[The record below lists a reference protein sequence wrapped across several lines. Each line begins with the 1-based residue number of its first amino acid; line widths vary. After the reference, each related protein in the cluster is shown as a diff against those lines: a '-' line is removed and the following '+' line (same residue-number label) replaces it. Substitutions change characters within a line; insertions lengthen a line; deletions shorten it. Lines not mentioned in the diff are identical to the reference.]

1 MSEKD
6 FVFDEPSFGEK
17 SFENYVD
24 SVIETLN
31 YFGRELIVGNLNMPE
46 IESDYQGSA
55 SFLNFVGNLNKTLA
69 CHELEAVRHDL
80 LLSLGKLD
88 EANMKL
94 KEFKC
99 KSEDM
104 YDQLAHLE
112 LEFDLVD
119 AERKLLS
126 KELITMKKDI
136 VFVDGPVSNPDL
148 VLSLG
153 KPDEVDIEWEDFK
166 CEFEERNDQLANL
179 EFGLDL
185 VDAERKEEL
194 VSVKEDIVFVDD
206 PVSNP
211 DLVLSFGKPDE
222 ANIKW
227 GEFQFQFE
235 SEERNNQLAN
245 LELGLDLVDTER
257 KEELVSVKEDTV
269 LVDDSNSNS
278 DLVLSLVKSDKANI
292 EWKEFQCKSK
302 ESNDQLIN
310 FELGLDLVNAGEK
323 KNQEDFVSMKEDI
336 VFVDGP
342 VSNPDLVLSLGKPDE
357 VDIEWGEVKC
367 EFEERNDQLAN
378 LEFGLDLVD
387 AERKQEP
394 VSVKEDIMFVDDP
407 VSNSDLVLSLGK
419 PDEVDIKW
427 EEVKFQSKE
436 SDDQLANFELG
447 LDLVDAE
454 RKEELVSVK
463 EDIVFVDDPVSDPD
477 LVFSFGKL
485 DKAYIKW
492 GEFKCKSKERNDQL
506 ANFELG
512 LDLVDAGEKNQEDLV
527 SMKENTVFVDD
538 PVSNSDLVLSFGK
551 LDEADIEWKEL
562 CKSEEKNDQLANL
575 ELGLDLVDAGE
586 KNNYKELVSL
596 KEDTVFVDD
605 LVSNSDLL
613 LSFGKLDEVDI
624 EWEELKYKSKEKND
638 QLANLEL
645 GLDLVDAERK
655 KELTSV
661 KEDIMSVDDPVSN
674 PDLVLPFEK
683 LDKADIEWGKFQF
696 QSEEKNDQL
705 VNFELGLDLV
715 DAGEKNNCDELV
727 SMKEDIV
734 SANDSISGPVGDS
747 CIHIEYDN
755 PATKI
760 SDYQKDNDEV
770 LCNEEYLE
778 QCSLHRKK
786 LSYSDY
792 PFDLHTNDSNFTIGN
807 RYCGNRL
814 LGYCKKSL
822 KNHLQKISKKTN
834 IFPLILS
841 EKGVSTVKK
850 RKECNNFVSRTK
862 EILRKAN
869 KNKCRLLFVKDSL
882 TENSDTFELDKP
894 YPEKSFRSKGC
905 NYNDSNIT
913 SIEFVTNE
921 LIKRELSLSS
931 EISPISN
938 FGKSDI
944 SYNSVYS
951 GDTASASTLSSN
963 W

>member
-1 MSEKD
+1 MPTTHYGLNIFPNMSEKD

-99 KSEDM
+99 KS
-104 YDQLAHLE
+104 
-112 LEFDLVD
+112 
-119 AERKLLS
+119 
-126 KELITMKKDI
+126 
-136 VFVDGPVSNPDL
+136 DL

-166 CEFEERNDQLANL
+166 CEFEE
-179 EFGLDL
+179 
-185 VDAERKEEL
+185 
-194 VSVKEDIVFVDD
+194 
-206 PVSNP
+206 
-211 DLVLSFGKPDE
+211 
-222 ANIKW
+222 
-227 GEFQFQFE
+227 
-235 SEERNNQLAN
+235 
-245 LELGLDLVDTER
+245 
-257 KEELVSVKEDTV
+257 
-269 LVDDSNSNS
+269 
-278 DLVLSLVKSDKANI
+278 
-292 EWKEFQCKSK
+292 
-302 ESNDQLIN
+302 
-310 FELGLDLVNAGEK
+310 
-323 KNQEDFVSMKEDI
+323 M
-336 VFVDGP
+336 
-342 VSNPDLVLSLGKPDE
+342 
-357 VDIEWGEVKC
+357 
-367 EFEERNDQLAN
+367 NDQLAN

-387 AERKQEP
+387 AERKQEL

-419 PDEVDIKW
+419 SDEVDIKW

-506 ANFELG
+506 A
-512 LDLVDAGEKNQEDLV
+512 
-527 SMKENTVFVDD
+527 
-538 PVSNSDLVLSFGK
+538 
-551 LDEADIEWKEL
+551 
-562 CKSEEKNDQLANL
+562 
-575 ELGLDLVDAGE
+575 
-586 KNNYKELVSL
+586 
-596 KEDTVFVDD
+596 
-605 LVSNSDLL
+605 
-613 LSFGKLDEVDI
+613 
-624 EWEELKYKSKEKND
+624 
-638 QLANLEL
+638 
-645 GLDLVDAERK
+645 
-655 KELTSV
+655 
-661 KEDIMSVDDPVSN
+661 
-674 PDLVLPFEK
+674 
-683 LDKADIEWGKFQF
+683 
-696 QSEEKNDQL
+696 
-705 VNFELGLDLV
+705 NFELGLDLV

>member
-1 MSEKD
+1 
-6 FVFDEPSFGEK
+6 
-17 SFENYVD
+17 
-24 SVIETLN
+24 
-31 YFGRELIVGNLNMPE
+31 
-46 IESDYQGSA
+46 
-55 SFLNFVGNLNKTLA
+55 
-69 CHELEAVRHDL
+69 
-80 LLSLGKLD
+80 
-88 EANMKL
+88 
-94 KEFKC
+94 
-99 KSEDM
+99 
-104 YDQLAHLE
+104 
-112 LEFDLVD
+112 
-119 AERKLLS
+119 
-126 KELITMKKDI
+126 
-136 VFVDGPVSNPDL
+136 
-148 VLSLG
+148 
-153 KPDEVDIEWEDFK
+153 
-166 CEFEERNDQLANL
+166 
-179 EFGLDL
+179 
-185 VDAERKEEL
+185 
-194 VSVKEDIVFVDD
+194 
-206 PVSNP
+206 
-211 DLVLSFGKPDE
+211 
-222 ANIKW
+222 
-227 GEFQFQFE
+227 
-235 SEERNNQLAN
+235 
-245 LELGLDLVDTER
+245 
-257 KEELVSVKEDTV
+257 
-269 LVDDSNSNS
+269 
-278 DLVLSLVKSDKANI
+278 
-292 EWKEFQCKSK
+292 
-302 ESNDQLIN
+302 
-310 FELGLDLVNAGEK
+310 
-323 KNQEDFVSMKEDI
+323 
-336 VFVDGP
+336 
-342 VSNPDLVLSLGKPDE
+342 
-357 VDIEWGEVKC
+357 
-367 EFEERNDQLAN
+367 
-378 LEFGLDLVD
+378 
-387 AERKQEP
+387 
-394 VSVKEDIMFVDDP
+394 MFVDDP

-419 PDEVDIKW
+419 PDKANIEWK
-427 EEVKFQSKE
+427 EFQCKSKE